1 VVAFGDQLK
10 FQCKGGTQIMPKNK
24 ALVPVE
30 KIENKILLIRGE
42 KVIIDADLAEQLQEV
57 VI

>member
-1 VVAFGDQLK
+1 
-10 FQCKGGTQIMPKNK
+10 MPKNK

>member
-1 VVAFGDQLK
+1 
-10 FQCKGGTQIMPKNK
+10 MPKNK

-42 KVIIDADLAEQLQEV
+42 KVIVDADLAEFYAFTEYGILKKEH
-57 VI
+57 